1 MMSQA
6 GTGGG
11 GLLTPFLMNALL
23 EKYGFRIALRIW
35 SIALIIIST
44 PLIYFIRPRLP
55 ISPVSQNPRYGLNF
69 LKDPGFW
76 ILQVGLACE
85 SLGYFIPSIYLSSFA
100 TSLGLSPSIG
110 TMLVAIINASAVFAT
125 VFMGMLC
132 DRLHV
137 TTVTLFSTVGATV
150 AVLLFW
156 GMSTALPLLCIFSI
170 LYGFFAGGFIS
181 SNVGIIKLIKERDL
195 SIDVGIMLG
204 VISAARG
211 LGSITSGPLS
221 EALMRGSPLKVERG
235 FIYGSG
241 YGSLIVFTGVTV
253 AFGGVSFLGKRL
265 GWIT

>member
-1 MMSQA
+1 MISQA

-23 EKYGFRIALRIW
+23 EKYGFRTALRIW
-35 SIALIIIST
+35 SIALIVIST

-85 SLGYFIPSIYLSSFA
+85 SLGYFIPTIYLPSFA
-100 TSLGLSPSIG
+100 TSLGLSPSMG
-110 TMLVAIINASAVFAT
+110 TMLVASVNASAVFAS
-125 VFMGMLC
+125 VVMGMLC
-132 DRLHV
+132 DRFHV
-137 TTVTLFSTVGATV
+137 TTVILFSTVGATL

-170 LYGFFAGGFIS
+170 LYGFFAGRFVS
-181 SNVGIIKLIKERDL
+181 SNAGIIKLIKGRDQ
-195 SIDVGIMLG
+195 SVDVGIMLR
-204 VISAARG
+204 VMSAARG
-211 LGSITSGPLS
+211 LGSIVSGPLS
-221 EALMRGSPLKVERG
+221 EALMRGSHWKKEAG
-235 FIYGSG
+235 FGYGSG
-241 YGSLIVFTGVTV
+241 YGSLIVFTGVTT

-265 GWIT
+265 GWIR